1 MNTNATQNRI
11 ASQATSFSPFR
22 QVFLLTGIFF
32 FIFLSRLI
40 LAPFLPDI
48 EKEFGVSHTEAG
60 SLFLFLSLGISLSL
74 LLSGFVAQRLMYRN
88 TVIVAIT
95 GAGLGWLSM
104 SILFSFVGMKV
115 LIFWIGVA
123 IGLYLPSGISTITSI
138 LPLQSWG
145 KGLAIHEVAPNSS
158 FVLAPLIV
166 VLVEGLVSWRIVVA
180 TLGIVSLI
188 MGLAFT
194 IFGKGGFFT
203 GESPRP
209 KVLKEVLLKPQ
220 FWLLTILFSLVV
232 SIIFGTYSMIPLYL
246 ISEHGFSKEWA
257 NNLLS
262 ISRVPSLFM
271 ALSTGFIVDR
281 IGVQKTIALA
291 MSTSGMFTIL
301 IGIWEGTFL
310 QGVVLVQPLFGV
322 CFFPAGFA
330 AISMV
335 FSAEIR
341 NVAISLII
349 PMATV
354 LGTGCVPTLL
364 GWFGDPRYFFMGICF
379 YRYYN
384 INGNYS
390 SSFFK
395 LKTIDSNL
403 D

>member
-1 MNTNATQNRI
+1 MNTNATQSKI
-11 ASQATSFSPFR
+11 ISQATSFSPFR

-48 EKEFGVSHTEAG
+48 EREFGVSHAKAG

-74 LLSGFVAQRLMYRN
+74 LLSGFVAQKLMHRN
-88 TVIVAIT
+88 TVIVSIA
-95 GAGLGWLSM
+95 GAGVGWLLISL
-104 SILFSFVGMKV
+104 LFSFVGMKI
-115 LIFWIGVA
+115 LIFCLGAA

-158 FVLAPLIV
+158 FVFAPLIA

-180 TLGIVSLI
+180 ALGIVSLI
-188 MGLAFT
+188 MGLSFT

-281 IGVQKTIALA
+281 IGVQKTMALA

-335 FSAEIR
+335 FSAAIR

-364 GWFGDPRYFFMGICF
+364 GWFGDQGNFSWGFVFIGAIILMGIILVHF
-379 YRYYN
+379 L
-384 INGNYS
+384 
-390 SSFFK
+390 K
-395 LKTIDSNL
+395 LTR
-403 D
+403 